1 MGKLFWKSEVFA
13 HVVPVLLIEEYQ
25 TDFMDDHLDKN
36 LGVDLEA
43 ELKALRDGIDS
54 LDSEILQLL
63 AKRADL
69 ARRVGNLKQTSGW
82 SYHVPERE
90 RFVIERV
97 KQRAAEFGFPE
108 AAIASIYREVMSA
121 CLRLESPITVA
132 YLGPGSTFSYFALR
146 RVFGDSAQIAP
157 ERTID
162 EVFESIECD
171 RSDYAIVPIENSFEG
186 TVHESMQ
193 RLIRTQTFVHGEY
206 YLSIEHALLGRQ
218 ADYSQITKV
227 FSHPQAFLQCRGWLR
242 SHLPAAELVATTS
255 TAQACKEVNANENWA
270 AIANAGAAPESG
282 LNVLARNIQDKG
294 NNETR
299 FLVLAREQKL
309 KARPT
314 DKSSVIFSVP
324 HLSGKLY
331 QVLQVLGSE
340 GINILKLEAVPDR
353 SMPWKAYFWMD
364 TDGLH
369 EESARQRIFDL
380 MKVHCDVFHHIGT
393 YARLE

>member
-1 MGKLFWKSEVFA
+1 MDESHKNKLAGKLDQK
-13 HVVPVLLIEEYQ
+13 
-25 TDFMDDHLDKN
+25 LDEK
-36 LGVDLEA
+36 LEG

-63 AKRADL
+63 GKRANL
-69 ARRVGNLKQTSGW
+69 AKRVGNLKQTSGW

-97 KQRAAEFGFPE
+97 KHKAADYGFPE
-108 AAIASIYREVMSA
+108 AAIASIYREIMSA

-146 RVFGDSAQIAP
+146 RVFGDSAKSAP

-162 EVFESIECD
+162 EVFDAIEGD
-171 RSDYAIVPIENSFEG
+171 RADYAIVPIENSFEG

-193 RLIRTQTFVHGEY
+193 RLIKTQAFVHGEY
-206 YLSIEHALLGRQ
+206 YLSIEHALLG
-218 ADYSQITKV
+218 AGPDHSKITRV

-255 TAQACKEVNANENWA
+255 TAQACKDVARDEHWA
-270 AIANAGAAPESG
+270 AIANAAAAPESG

-309 KARPT
+309 KARQN
-314 DKSSVIFSVP
+314 DKSSIIFSVP

-340 GINILKLEAVPDR
+340 GINVLKLEAVPDR

-369 EESARQRIFDL
+369 EEASRQRIFDL
-380 MKVHCDVFHHIGT
+380 MKVHCDLFHHIGT
-393 YARLE
+393 YSRLE